1 MVDRIFTRIGAA
13 DDLIGGQSTFM
24 VEMADI
30 QVMTEK
36 ATPRSLIIIDELGRG
51 TSTSEGMA
59 IAQAVIEYVH
69 DTIGCKSL
77 VSTHF
82 HELAHLEESLHRLR
96 NYSMAV
102 QESGEN
108 VHFLRKLVPGPAS
121 SSYGIYCARLAG
133 LPSSIIGRAYDLLQG
148 IEHGAAQAAAA
159 AEAAERPSVPSPVAE
174 EPANPE
180 ALSRGRRAAVD
191 FRRRRSAADAQNGTA
206 RR

>member
-1 MVDRIFTRIGAA
+1 M
-13 DDLIGGQSTFM
+13 
-24 VEMADI
+24 
-30 QVMTEK
+30 
-36 ATPRSLIIIDELGRG
+36 DELGRG

-133 LPSSIIGRAYDLLQG
+133 LPSRSSDGLTTCCKG
-148 IEHGAAQAAAA
+148 SST
-159 AEAAERPSVPSPVAE
+159 ERPKRLRPRKLRSCGT
-174 EPANPE
+174 PARDKPGCGRTGQSGG
-180 ALSRGRRAAVD
+180 AGRGRRAAVD